1 MEKKETE
8 RLSKKLNTADI
19 ADMLTHLVW
28 VPALYRTFC
37 SSIKGAYFDPAKDER
52 CFAYVWGALKDYYTK
67 EGTQAPPERSKF
79 EMYLRMYL
87 RQADPMPGEEE
98 MLFGDDPTSGLL
110 ANIFSPERESLTYT
124 TGEPLVK
131 QFLME
136 RAVANSIVLR
146 VNEMRKFTGYVDMN
160 EAENLRKLAD
170 EATRIEFLSAE
181 VAIEPLAPDTSY
193 FSKAKKLELVPTG
206 ISWIDSRI
214 GDGQRYGDVN
224 GLIGPTGSGKTTL
237 GSQLFVSNVKEA
249 SSQYQLVGEDR
260 VCVFYTYE
268 QKSFDLQQ
276 KIFSN
281 AFSIARN
288 SITEYGYLD
297 NLSRGTADSP
307 LKDYERGNRFG
318 GQSEYERYNLE
329 RELYSRHGIIRNMSG
344 VADVCDDAR
353 LRMIKQNK
361 GMGGIQEIVNDLHYI
376 RDIRKQQF
384 RAVFIDYLGLVME
397 RQYQNTNDPKMMYY
411 ALKRFGDEVRQKI
424 AGEFNCVVWL
434 LHQMAGSANKI
445 KPTTPLTHA
454 DSEGCRSLANNMA
467 NCLCLGTKDPGYR
480 GGGSC
485 LYLTFSKTRHSGDT
499 GFDNKHLIL
508 QHDTV
513 FARLD
518 NVTDSYRPDRGNSC
532 FYPIGDDYYE

>member
-1 MEKKETE
+1 MEK
-8 RLSKKLNTADI
+8 LSRQLDLADV
-19 ADMLTHLVW
+19 ADMLSHLVW
-28 VPALYRTFC
+28 VPALYRTFR
-37 SSIKGAYFDPAKDER
+37 SSIKGQHFKPGPEQDET
-52 CFAYVWGALKDYYTK
+52 CFAYVWGALDEYYTK
-67 EGTQAPPERSKF
+67 EGTREPPDRSKF
-79 EMYLRMYL
+79 EMYLRTHL
-87 RQADPMPGEEE
+87 RQAQINESQEE
-98 MLFGDDPTSGLL
+98 MLFGDDPNTCIL
-110 ANIFSPERESLTYT
+110 ANIFDPEKEKLTYN
-124 TGEPLVK
+124 TGEPIVK

-136 RAVANSIVLR
+136 RAVANSIVSR

-160 EAENLRKLAD
+160 EAENLRKLAE
-170 EATRIEFLSAE
+170 EATRIEYLSAE
-181 VAIEPLAPDTSY
+181 VAIEPLAPETSY
-193 FSKAKKLELVPTG
+193 FKNAKRLEMVPTG

-237 GSQLFVSNVKEA
+237 GSQIFVSNVKEA
-249 SSQYQLVGEDR
+249 ISQFQSTGENR

-281 AFSIARN
+281 AFSIARS
-288 SITEYGYLD
+288 SITESDYLD
-297 NLSRGTADSP
+297 KLSRGTLTHP
-307 LKDYERGNRFG
+307 LKDYERGRRFG
-318 GQSEYERYNLE
+318 GQSEYERYNSE
-329 RELYSRHGIIRNMSG
+329 RELYSQHGIIRNMSG
-344 VADVCDDAR
+344 VSDVCDDAR
-353 LRMIKQNK
+353 LRLIKQNK
-361 GMGGIQEIVNDLHYI
+361 GTGGIEEIVNDLHYI
-376 RDIRKQQF
+376 QDMRQQQF

-397 RQYQNTNDPKMMYY
+397 RQHQNSNDPKMMYY

-434 LHQMAGSANKI
+434 LHQMSGSANKI

-513 FARLD
+513 FARLE
-518 NVTDSYRPDRGNSC
+518 NVTDTYRPDRGNNC